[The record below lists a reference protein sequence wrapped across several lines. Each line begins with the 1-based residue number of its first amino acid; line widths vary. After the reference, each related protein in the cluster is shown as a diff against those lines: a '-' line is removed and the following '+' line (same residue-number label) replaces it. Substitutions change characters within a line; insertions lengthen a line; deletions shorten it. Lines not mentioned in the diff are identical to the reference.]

1 MTILQ
6 VEVRVMGTQHETRMR
21 IVDGTRALL
30 STCDVDK
37 IKVVSIC
44 EASGVS
50 RATFYRYFYDVI
62 DVAYWLWDELNAES
76 LYRMGNPLGW
86 REAHIRQFQYISNY
100 RLFFERS
107 FSTRD
112 FIPVSVYGGAKIR
125 LALLKNI
132 ADVKGY
138 QMTERERMEFEY
150 YVCGCTYMFAKWV
163 KDGMKQAPEDMA
175 DLFGW
180 YIPPF
185 LKELC
190 GEY

>member
-1 MTILQ
+1 
-6 VEVRVMGTQHETRMR
+6 MGGQHETRMR
-21 IVDGTRALL
+21 IVDGTMSLL
-30 STCDVDK
+30 SKCDVDK

-62 DVAYWLWDELNAES
+62 DVAYWLWDELNAKS

-86 REAHIRQFQYISNY
+86 HEAHIRQFQLVSEY

-112 FIPVSVYGGAKIR
+112 YISVSVYGGRKIR
-125 LALLKNI
+125 TALLENI
-132 ADVKGY
+132 NEVKGY
-138 QMTERERMEFEY
+138 KMTERERFEFEY

-163 KDGMKQAPEDMA
+163 QAGMNELPEEMA
-175 DLFGW
+175 DLFGRF
-180 YIPPF
+180 IPPF

-190 GEY
+190 GK